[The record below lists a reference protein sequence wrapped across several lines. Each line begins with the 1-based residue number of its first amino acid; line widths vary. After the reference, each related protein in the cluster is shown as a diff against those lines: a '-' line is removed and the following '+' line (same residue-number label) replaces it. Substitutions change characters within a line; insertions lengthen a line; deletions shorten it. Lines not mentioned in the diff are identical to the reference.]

1 MRRTPLDP
9 PRPLLTE
16 ALVSIEPPSR
26 VSATIAPSASG
37 TQVEAPARDV
47 LSGVAPAEERRRA
60 LFHPRRGWFRRLERR
75 TSHWLAREVYPRVP
89 ALHLPYDRQL
99 RHRLTLSEAD
109 IALDGL
115 PASFDGLRILFL
127 SDLHA
132 GPFVSPRVLQATVER
147 LLGVEPDLV
156 LLGGDLTTASVS
168 EFETHRAAFAS
179 MRAPL
184 GVYGVLGN
192 HDHYSGEPERLR
204 ELIEDAGIGVL
215 HNRAVVLERGG
226 QSLDLAGVDDL
237 LMGRPDL
244 AAALDGARSPV
255 VLLSHNPDL
264 FFEAARRGVALTL
277 AGHTHGGQI
286 RIPGLPVLVRQS
298 RYRLDQGR
306 YRSGRSELVVSRGLG
321 AVGVP
326 LRAACRP
333 EGVLI
338 RLRRSPA

>member
-1 MRRTPLDP
+1 MSDTL
-9 PRPLLTE
+9 
-16 ALVSIEPPSR
+16 
-26 VSATIAPSASG
+26 APSGSG
-37 TQVEAPARDV
+37 IHVDALARDV

-75 TSHWLAREVYPRVP
+75 TSHWLAREVYPWVP
-89 ALHLPYDRQL
+89 GLHLPYDRQL

-115 PASFDGLRILFL
+115 PESFDGLRILFL

-147 LLGVEPDLV
+147 LLGVEPDVV
-156 LLGGDLTTASVS
+156 LLGGDLTTASVA

-192 HDHYSGEPERLR
+192 HDHYSREPERLR
-204 ELIEDAGIGVL
+204 ELIEGAGIGVL
-215 HNRAVVLERGG
+215 HNCAVVLERGG

-244 AAALDGARSPV
+244 EAALDGARSPV

-264 FFEAARRGVALTL
+264 FFDAARHGVALTL

-306 YRSGRSELVVSRGLG
+306 YRWGRSELVVSRGLG

>member
-1 MRRTPLDP
+1 MRRSPLDP
-9 PRPLLTE
+9 VLSA
-16 ALVSIEPPSR
+16 ALPPAETPCRVADCIEPTP
-26 VSATIAPSASG
+26 
-37 TQVEAPARDV
+37 PARD
-47 LSGVAPAEERRRA
+47 LLGGVSPAEERRRA

-75 TSHWLAREVYPRVP
+75 SSQWLARDVYPSLP
-89 ALHLPYDRQL
+89 GLHLPYDRQL
-99 RHRLTLSEAD
+99 RRSLTLSKAE
-109 IALDGL
+109 ITLDGL
-115 PASFDGLRILFL
+115 PASFDGLRILFI

-132 GPFVSPRVLQATVER
+132 GPFVSPRVLRAAVER
-147 LLGVEPDLV
+147 LLAVEPDLV
-156 LLGGDLTTASVS
+156 LLGGDLTTASVA
-168 EFETHRAAFAS
+168 EFETHRATFDS

-184 GVYGVLGN
+184 GVFCVLGN
-192 HDHYSGEPERLR
+192 HDHYSHEPERLR
-204 ELIEDAGIGVL
+204 GLIEEAGIGVL
-215 HNRAVVLERGG
+215 HNRAVALERGG

-244 AAALDGARSPV
+244 ESALDGARSPV

-264 FFEAARRGVALTL
+264 FFEAARRDVALML

-321 AVGVP
+321 AVGLP
-326 LRAACRP
+326 LRVACRP

-338 RLRRSPA
+338 RLRKNPA